1 MECCI
6 ELNILNNFLSV
17 SCLLQLELKADDHNY
32 STWLLYLYLWRK
44 SATVKA
50 ELEILNGLSGVRF
63 PLQLELKTDDYRYST
78 WLFISSYGGK
88 QRRAELVGKYVY
100 VLFYHT
106 KVNGWRETPKTRTL
120 KRIFKWLLRVKL
132 ALILIGCLQRFLIS
146 EFLAMN

>member
-44 SATVKA
+44 SVTVKA
-50 ELEILNGLSGVRF
+50 ELEILNELSGVRF

-78 WLFISSYGGK
+78 WLFYFFL
-88 QRRAELVGKYVY
+88 R
-100 VLFYHT
+100 
-106 KVNGWRETPKTRTL
+106 RETETRKAGREICL
-120 KRIFKWLLRVKL
+120 CF
-132 ALILIGCLQRFLIS
+132 ILS
-146 EFLAMN
+146 H